1 MAAIQEW
8 NEDGFELED
17 AVDQEKFEQ
26 AYGFKYESS
35 TFDRWI
41 KDQEV
46 VQPVM
51 WASVV
56 DQETWF
62 KCKVC

>member
-1 MAAIQEW
+1 MDHLEQMDAIQKW

-51 WASVV
+51 
-56 DQETWF
+56 
-62 KCKVC
+62 